1 MDMDI
6 DTDLGLPVRPASE
19 VAVGVFLFSS
29 SHKTRAHVSPLPKH
43 GNASHGTV
51 PPPPTVER
59 FGVKSAVVPSPVS
72 HYHPSAIEPW
82 LEDAFSSF
90 SSFSA
95 SASSVLRA
103 AASVFSVVRHFWT
116 SLRAYS
122 SLCVCECG
130 MVCGQPAGHW
140 PHLLTRGEPSGGGE
154 LQVVQPALARLR

>member
-1 MDMDI
+1 MFKFFFRLSQNASSRVRVSEEHGGARGAQWSMPV
-6 DTDLGLPVRPASE
+6 TGLSPPPRVKRLDLG
-19 VAVGVFLFSS
+19 
-29 SHKTRAHVSPLPKH
+29 
-43 GNASHGTV
+43 
-51 PPPPTVER
+51 
-59 FGVKSAVVPSPVS
+59 VKFAVVPSPF